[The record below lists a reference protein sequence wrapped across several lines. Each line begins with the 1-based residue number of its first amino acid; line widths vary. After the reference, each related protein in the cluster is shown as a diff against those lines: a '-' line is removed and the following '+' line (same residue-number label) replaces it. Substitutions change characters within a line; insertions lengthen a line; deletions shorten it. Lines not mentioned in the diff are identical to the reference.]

1 MTRPRSGGPAAE
13 AESRYCCRSFGVT
26 LRGYLIHLKFMKSYT
41 TRDVARL
48 LGLSEAQVRSQARAG
63 FLTPDRGPRNSYHF
77 SFQDLVLL
85 RTARELAGAR
95 VPPRR
100 IKSALC
106 KLARDLPSGH
116 SLSELR
122 ITADNHRVIVLEG
135 GSAWNPESEQ
145 LQIDFA
151 DAELPGGGAPVARR
165 LARPAQQSSEPLGA
179 TEWFDLGADLEEA
192 APDEARD
199 AYARAIAVDSNHPD
213 AHVNLGRLLQ
223 LEGRT
228 AEAVEHYRCSL
239 RAGSPDPTAA
249 FNLGTA
255 LETLGRRAE
264 AIQAYQHALGLDR
277 EFPDAHFNL
286 ARLYEQAGQ
295 RAAALRHLSE
305 YQQLSRSKV

>member
-1 MTRPRSGGPAAE
+1 ME
-13 AESRYCCRSFGVT
+13 
-26 LRGYLIHLKFMKSYT
+26 SYT

-63 FLTPDRGPRNSYHF
+63 FLTPDRGPRNSYRF

-100 IKSALC
+100 IKGALC
-106 KLARDLPSGH
+106 KLARDLPSGR

-122 ITADNHRVIVLEG
+122 LTADAHRVIVLEG

-145 LQIDFA
+145 LQIDFDVA
-151 DAELPGGGAPVARR
+151 GLAGRTDPVARR
-165 LARPAQQSSEPLGA
+165 LARSPQRASRPLGA

-192 APDEARD
+192 APDEARN
-199 AYARAIAVDSNHPD
+199 AYARALALDPNHPD

-228 AEAVEHYRCSL
+228 GEAIEHYRWSL
-239 RAGSPDPTAA
+239 RADSTDPTAA

-255 LETLGRRAE
+255 LETLGRWAE
-264 AIQAYQHALGLDR
+264 AIEAYRHALELDR
-277 EFPDAHFNL
+277 EFADAHFNL
-286 ARLYEQAGQ
+286 ARLYEQAGR
-295 RAAALRHLSE
+295 RAVALRHLRA
-305 YQQLSRSKV
+305 YQQLSSGCRV